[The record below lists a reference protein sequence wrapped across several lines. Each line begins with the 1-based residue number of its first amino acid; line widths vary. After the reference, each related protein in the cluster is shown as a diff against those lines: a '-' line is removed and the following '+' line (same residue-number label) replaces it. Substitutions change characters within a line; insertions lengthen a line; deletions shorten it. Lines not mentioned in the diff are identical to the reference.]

1 MFRSVQRQTAFL
13 VKKSPSPRAATILL
27 SRGEA
32 VNAQHARPVSHPP
45 FPDRLMG
52 IAAKEEPVTPRLNPY
67 QASPDTIKAVT
78 ALETYIANCG
88 LERSLYHLV
97 KTRASQINGCAFCVH
112 MHTRDARAHGE
123 TEERLYL
130 LSAWRE
136 SPLYTERERAALAWT
151 EALTLIAETRA
162 PDETY
167 HDVKRQF
174 TEEEIVKLTILIGTI
189 NLWNRLA
196 ISMRSVHPVKEPR
209 AS

>member
-1 MFRSVQRQTAFL
+1 M
-13 VKKSPSPRAATILL
+13 
-27 SRGEA
+27 
-32 VNAQHARPVSHPP
+32 
-45 FPDRLMG
+45 
-52 IAAKEEPVTPRLNPY
+52 TPRLNPY

-151 EALTLIAETRA
+151 EALTLIAETHA
-162 PDETY
+162 PDEAY
-167 HDVKRQF
+167 DDVKRQF